1 MAKLKM
7 LRYPKKP
14 KKGASVRSLEN
25 YIAKCKEIDKKNAL
39 RKKENA
45 KADALRKKVDALQRK
60 N

>member
-14 KKGASVRSLEN
+14 EQSASVRSMEN
-25 YIAKCKEIDKKNAL
+25 YIAKCKEIDKKNAQ

-45 KADALRKKVDALQRK
+45 KADALRKKINALKQK